1 MPTAADPAA
10 EVTAYLESLAEPARG
25 RVEQVRAA
33 VHEAVPGLGE
43 KISYG
48 VLTFTADGRTA
59 MHTGGYAGHVSVY
72 PVPGDPALVE
82 RCAPWV
88 AGKGTLKFPHAGEL
102 PLDLVAD
109 CAVWFAG
116 EARGRAARRSK
127 G

>member
-10 EVTAYLESLAEPARG
+10 EVTAYPESLPEVARA
-25 RVEQVRAA
+25 RVEQIRAA
-33 VHEAVPGLGE
+33 VHEAVSGLGE

-59 MHTGGYAGHVSVY
+59 LHTGGYAGHVSVY

-82 RCAPWV
+82 RCAPWR
-88 AGKGTLKFPHAGEL
+88 AGKGTLKFPHSGEL

-116 EARGRAARRSK
+116 EARGRSART
-127 G
+127 